1 MTYDMKSEDMDKR
14 ALIQQYLNGRLNSA
28 QIAEFTRQL
37 KDPEFCNILSEEREI
52 AEKRQ
57 AASQATATMA
67 KVAEAKPLSEQEQ
80 ETLIDLYV
88 RGDMDSET
96 ESRFLNH
103 IKADKELQRQV
114 LLVANIVKGA
124 LAEQRQSDMEFGY
137 AMKCLTPDRLE
148 QIIGP
153 RRSASPRH
161 ASSNTR
167 LSDRPKMPTQGVKSS
182 RSEALISRKMS
193 RSQGKNFMQYCCHLL
208 GFFDRSDNLESSDS
222 LESSD
227 NLESSD
233 SLESTNSV
241 AADIYERFKPNYA
254 AYGICI
260 NVDTLSEACKCLDA
274 IKAAYDEALKSGDIS
289 GALAAGKDLA
299 VEYLHIGI
307 VDKFKEILNDL
318 KSVAAHSS
326 SKDDDTLMRDIRLL
340 LALSETI

>member
-1 MTYDMKSEDMDKR
+1 MDKR

-96 ESRFLNH
+96 ESRFLSH

-114 LLVANIVKGA
+114 LLVANTVKGA

-137 AMKCLTPDRLE
+137 AMKSLTPDRLE

-167 LSDRPKMPTQGVKSS
+167 LSDRPDSHRQDIQKS
-182 RSEALISRKMS
+182 RLLALKPSALLYSLDYDKLD
-193 RSQGKNFMQYCCHLL
+193 NF
-208 GFFDRSDNLESSDS
+208 ESSD
-222 LESSD
+222 
-227 NLESSD
+227 
-233 SLESTNSV
+233 SV

-299 VEYLHIGI
+299 VEYLHISM

>member
-96 ESRFLNH
+96 ESRFLSH

-137 AMKCLTPDRLE
+137 AMKSLTPDRLE

-167 LSDRPKMPTQGVKSS
+167 LSDRPDSHRQDIQKS
-182 RSEALISRKMS
+182 RLLALKPSALLYSLDYDKLD
-193 RSQGKNFMQYCCHLL
+193 NF
-208 GFFDRSDNLESSDS
+208 ESSD
-222 LESSD
+222 
-227 NLESSD
+227 
-233 SLESTNSV
+233 SV

-299 VEYLHIGI
+299 VEYLHIGM

-326 SKDDDTLMRDIRLL
+326 SKDDDTLKRDIRLL

>member
-1 MTYDMKSEDMDKR
+1 MDKR

-114 LLVANIVKGA
+114 LLVANTVKGA

-137 AMKCLTPDRLE
+137 AMKCLTHDQLE

-167 LSDRPKMPTQGVKSS
+167 LSDRPDSHRQDIQKS
-182 RSEALISRKMS
+182 RLLALKPSA
-193 RSQGKNFMQYCCHLL
+193 LL
-208 GFFDRSDNLESSDS
+208 YSLDYDNL
-222 LESSD
+222 
-227 NLESSD
+227 D

-260 NVDTLSEACKCLDA
+260 NADTLSEACKCLDA

-299 VEYLHIGI
+299 VEYLHIGM

-326 SKDDDTLMRDIRLL
+326 SKDDDTLKRDIRLL

>member
-14 ALIQQYLNGRLNSA
+14 ALIQQYLKGRLNSA

-137 AMKCLTPDRLE
+137 AMKCLTRDRLE

-153 RRSASPRH
+153 RRNASSRPT
-161 ASSNTR
+161 SSNTR
-167 LSDRPKMPTQGVKSS
+167 LSDRPDSYRQYIQAYRSVSS
-182 RSEALISRKMS
+182 DHNDMMKLCFCQDSTDI
-193 RSQGKNFMQYCCHLL
+193 F
-208 GFFDRSDNLESSDS
+208 DNLELS
-222 LESSD
+222 
-227 NLESSD
+227 
-233 SLESTNSV
+233 NSV

-254 AYGICI
+254 AYGIDI
-260 NVDTLSEACKCLDA
+260 DALNKADDTSHKCLDV
-274 IKAAYDEALKSGDIS
+274 IKTAYDEALKSGDIS

-299 VEYLHIGI
+299 VEYLHIGM

-326 SKDDDTLMRDIRLL
+326 SKDDDTLKRDIRLL

>member
-114 LLVANIVKGA
+114 LLVANTVKGA

-167 LSDRPKMPTQGVKSS
+167 LSDRPDSHRQGVQKS
-182 RSEALISRKMS
+182 RLLALKPSA
-193 RSQGKNFMQYCCHLL
+193 LL
-208 GFFDRSDNLESSDS
+208 YSLDYDNL
-222 LESSD
+222 
-227 NLESSD
+227 D

-260 NVDTLSEACKCLDA
+260 NADTLSEACKCLDA

-299 VEYLHIGI
+299 VEYLHIGM
-307 VDKFKEILNDL
+307 VDKFKDILNDL

-326 SKDDDTLMRDIRLL
+326 SKDDDTLKRDIRLL
-340 LALSETI
+340 LALSEII

>member
-137 AMKCLTPDRLE
+137 AMKCLTPDQLE

-222 LESSD
+222 LES
-227 NLESSD
+227 
-233 SLESTNSV
+233 TNSI

-299 VEYLHIGI
+299 VEYLHIGM

>member
-14 ALIQQYLNGRLNSA
+14 ALIQQYLKGRLNSA

-137 AMKCLTPDRLE
+137 AMKCLTHDQLE

-153 RRSASPRH
+153 RRNASSRPT
-161 ASSNTR
+161 SSNTR

-182 RSEALISRKMS
+182 RSEALRMS
-193 RSQGKNFMQYCCHLL
+193 RSQSANFMQYCCHLL

-227 NLESSD
+227 NLES
-233 SLESTNSV
+233 TKSV

-254 AYGICI
+254 AYGISI
-260 NVDTLSEACKCLDA
+260 NVDTLIEAGKCLDA

-299 VEYLHIGI
+299 VEYLHIGM

-326 SKDDDTLMRDIRLL
+326 SKDDDTLKRDIRIL

>member
-14 ALIQQYLNGRLNSA
+14 ALIQQYLKGRLNSA

-137 AMKCLTPDRLE
+137 AMKCLTHDQLE

-153 RRSASPRH
+153 HRNASSRP

-182 RSEALISRKMS
+182 RSEALRMS
-193 RSQGKNFMQYCCHLL
+193 RSQSANFMQYCCHLL

-227 NLESSD
+227 NLES
-233 SLESTNSV
+233 TNSV

-254 AYGICI
+254 AYGISV
-260 NVDTLSEACKCLDA
+260 NVDTLIEAGKCLDA

-299 VEYLHIGI
+299 VEYLHIGM

-326 SKDDDTLMRDIRLL
+326 SKDDETLKRDIRLL
-340 LALSETI
+340 IALSETI

>member
-14 ALIQQYLNGRLNSA
+14 ALIQQYLKGRLNSA

-137 AMKCLTPDRLE
+137 AMKCLTHDQLE

-153 RRSASPRH
+153 RRNASPRP

-167 LSDRPKMPTQGVKSS
+167 LSDRPDSYRQYIQAY
-182 RSEALISRKMS
+182 RSV
-193 RSQGKNFMQYCCHLL
+193 
-208 GFFDRSDNLESSDS
+208 SSDYNDMMKLCLCQDS
-222 LESSD
+222 TDIFDNLESSD
-227 NLESSD
+227 NLES
-233 SLESTNSV
+233 
-241 AADIYERFKPNYA
+241 
-254 AYGICI
+254 I
-260 NVDTLSEACKCLDA
+260 NL
-274 IKAAYDEALKSGDIS
+274 
-289 GALAAGKDLA
+289 
-299 VEYLHIGI
+299 
-307 VDKFKEILNDL
+307 
-318 KSVAAHSS
+318 
-326 SKDDDTLMRDIRLL
+326 
-340 LALSETI
+340 

>member
-137 AMKCLTPDRLE
+137 AMKSLTPDRLE

-167 LSDRPKMPTQGVKSS
+167 LSDRPDSHRQDIQKS
-182 RSEALISRKMS
+182 RLLALKPSALLYSLDYDKLD
-193 RSQGKNFMQYCCHLL
+193 NF
-208 GFFDRSDNLESSDS
+208 ESSD
-222 LESSD
+222 
-227 NLESSD
+227 
-233 SLESTNSV
+233 SV

-299 VEYLHIGI
+299 VEYLHIGM

-326 SKDDDTLMRDIRLL
+326 SKDDDTLKRDIRLL

>member
-1 MTYDMKSEDMDKR
+1 MTYDIKSEDMDKR

-37 KDPEFCNILSEEREI
+37 KDSEFCNILSEEREI

-67 KVAEAKPLSEQEQ
+67 KVAEAKSLSEQEQ

-96 ESRFLNH
+96 ESRFLSH

-167 LSDRPKMPTQGVKSS
+167 LSDRPDSHRQDIQKS
-182 RSEALISRKMS
+182 RLLALKPSALLYSLDYDKLD
-193 RSQGKNFMQYCCHLL
+193 NF
-208 GFFDRSDNLESSDS
+208 ESSD
-222 LESSD
+222 
-227 NLESSD
+227 
-233 SLESTNSV
+233 SV

-299 VEYLHIGI
+299 VEYLHISM

>member
-57 AASQATATMA
+57 AANQATATMA

-114 LLVANIVKGA
+114 LLVANAVKGA

-167 LSDRPKMPTQGVKSS
+167 LSDRPDSHRQDIQKS
-182 RSEALISRKMS
+182 RLLALKPSA
-193 RSQGKNFMQYCCHLL
+193 LL
-208 GFFDRSDNLESSDS
+208 YSLDYDKLDS
-222 LESSD
+222 LESS
-227 NLESSD
+227 
-233 SLESTNSV
+233 NSV

-260 NVDTLSEACKCLDA
+260 NADTLSEACKCLDA

-299 VEYLHIGI
+299 VEYLHIGM
-307 VDKFKEILNDL
+307 VDKFKEFLNDL

-326 SKDDDTLMRDIRLL
+326 SKDDDTLKRDIRLL

>member
-96 ESRFLNH
+96 ESRFLSH

-114 LLVANIVKGA
+114 LLVANTVKGA

-167 LSDRPKMPTQGVKSS
+167 LSDRPDSHRQDIQKS
-182 RSEALISRKMS
+182 RLLALKPSALLYSLDYDKLD
-193 RSQGKNFMQYCCHLL
+193 NF
-208 GFFDRSDNLESSDS
+208 ESSD
-222 LESSD
+222 
-227 NLESSD
+227 
-233 SLESTNSV
+233 SV

-299 VEYLHIGI
+299 VEYLHISM

>member
-14 ALIQQYLNGRLNSA
+14 ALIQQYLKGRLNSA

-124 LAEQRQSDMEFGY
+124 LAEQHQSDMEFGY
-137 AMKCLTPDRLE
+137 AMKCLTHDQLE

-153 RRSASPRH
+153 RRNASPRP

-167 LSDRPKMPTQGVKSS
+167 VFDRPKMPTQGVKSS
-182 RSEALISRKMS
+182 RSEALRMS
-193 RSQGKNFMQYCCHLL
+193 RSQSANFMQYCCRLL

-227 NLESSD
+227 NLESI
-233 SLESTNSV
+233 NSV

-254 AYGICI
+254 AYGISV
-260 NVDTLSEACKCLDA
+260 NVDTLIEAGKCLDA

-299 VEYLHIGI
+299 VEYLHIGM

-318 KSVAAHSS
+318 KLVAAHSS
-326 SKDDDTLMRDIRLL
+326 SKDDDTLKRDIRLL

>member
-114 LLVANIVKGA
+114 LLVANTVKGA

-167 LSDRPKMPTQGVKSS
+167 LSDRPDSHRQDIPKS
-182 RSEALISRKMS
+182 RLLALKPSA
-193 RSQGKNFMQYCCHLL
+193 LL
-208 GFFDRSDNLESSDS
+208 YSLDYDKLDS
-222 LESSD
+222 LESS
-227 NLESSD
+227 
-233 SLESTNSV
+233 NSV

-260 NVDTLSEACKCLDA
+260 NADTLSEACKCLDA

-299 VEYLHIGI
+299 VEYLHIGM
-307 VDKFKEILNDL
+307 VDKFKEFLNDL

-326 SKDDDTLMRDIRLL
+326 SKDDDTLKRDIRLL

>member
-1 MTYDMKSEDMDKR
+1 MDKR

-57 AASQATATMA
+57 AANQATATMA

-114 LLVANIVKGA
+114 LLVANTVKGA

-161 ASSNTR
+161 APSNTR
-167 LSDRPKMPTQGVKSS
+167 LSDRPDSHRQDIPKS
-182 RSEALISRKMS
+182 RLLALKPSARLYSLDYDK
-193 RSQGKNFMQYCCHLL
+193 L
-208 GFFDRSDNLESSDS
+208 DS
-222 LESSD
+222 LESS
-227 NLESSD
+227 
-233 SLESTNSV
+233 NSV

-260 NVDTLSEACKCLDA
+260 NADTLSEACKCLDA

-299 VEYLHIGI
+299 VEYLHIGM

>member
-1 MTYDMKSEDMDKR
+1 MDKR
-14 ALIQQYLNGRLNSA
+14 ALIQQYLKGRLNSA

-137 AMKCLTPDRLE
+137 AMKCLTRDRLE

-153 RRSASPRH
+153 RRSTSPRP

-182 RSEALISRKMS
+182 RSEALRMS
-193 RSQGKNFMQYCCHLL
+193 RSQSANFMQYCCHLL

-227 NLESSD
+227 NLES
-233 SLESTNSV
+233 TKSV

-254 AYGICI
+254 AYGISI
-260 NVDTLSEACKCLDA
+260 NVDTLIEAGKCLDA

-299 VEYLHIGI
+299 VEYLHIGM

-326 SKDDDTLMRDIRLL
+326 SKDDETLKRDIRLL

>member
-167 LSDRPKMPTQGVKSS
+167 LSDRPDSHRQDIQKS
-182 RSEALISRKMS
+182 RLLALKPSALLYSLDYDKLD
-193 RSQGKNFMQYCCHLL
+193 NF
-208 GFFDRSDNLESSDS
+208 ESSD
-222 LESSD
+222 
-227 NLESSD
+227 
-233 SLESTNSV
+233 SV

-299 VEYLHIGI
+299 VEYLHIGM

-326 SKDDDTLMRDIRLL
+326 SKDDDTLKRDIRLL

>member
-1 MTYDMKSEDMDKR
+1 MDKR

-57 AASQATATMA
+57 AANQATATMA

-114 LLVANIVKGA
+114 LLVANTVKGA

-167 LSDRPKMPTQGVKSS
+167 LSDRPDSHRQGVQKS
-182 RSEALISRKMS
+182 RLLALKPSA
-193 RSQGKNFMQYCCHLL
+193 LL
-208 GFFDRSDNLESSDS
+208 YSLDYDNL
-222 LESSD
+222 
-227 NLESSD
+227 D

-260 NVDTLSEACKCLDA
+260 NADTLSEACKCLDA

-299 VEYLHIGI
+299 VEYLHIGM

-326 SKDDDTLMRDIRLL
+326 SKDDDTLKRDIRLL

>member
-1 MTYDMKSEDMDKR
+1 MDKR

-137 AMKCLTPDRLE
+137 AMKCLTHDRLE

-167 LSDRPKMPTQGVKSS
+167 LSDRPDSHRQDIPKS
-182 RSEALISRKMS
+182 RLLALKPSARLYSLDYDKLD
-193 RSQGKNFMQYCCHLL
+193 NF
-208 GFFDRSDNLESSDS
+208 ESS
-222 LESSD
+222 
-227 NLESSD
+227 
-233 SLESTNSV
+233 NSV

-260 NVDTLSEACKCLDA
+260 NADTLSEACKCLDA

-299 VEYLHIGI
+299 VEYLHIGM
-307 VDKFKEILNDL
+307 VNKFKEILNDL

-326 SKDDDTLMRDIRLL
+326 SKDDDTLKRDIRLL

>member
-114 LLVANIVKGA
+114 LLVANTVKGA

-167 LSDRPKMPTQGVKSS
+167 LSDRPDSHRQDIQKS
-182 RSEALISRKMS
+182 RLLALKPSA
-193 RSQGKNFMQYCCHLL
+193 LL
-208 GFFDRSDNLESSDS
+208 YSLDYDKLDS
-222 LESSD
+222 LESS
-227 NLESSD
+227 
-233 SLESTNSV
+233 NSV

-260 NVDTLSEACKCLDA
+260 NADTLSEACKCLDA

-299 VEYLHIGI
+299 VEYLHIGM
-307 VDKFKEILNDL
+307 VDKLKEFLNDL

-326 SKDDDTLMRDIRLL
+326 SKDDDTLKRDIRLL

>member
-96 ESRFLNH
+96 ESRFLSH

-114 LLVANIVKGA
+114 LLVANTVKGA

-167 LSDRPKMPTQGVKSS
+167 LSDRPDSHRQDIQKS
-182 RSEALISRKMS
+182 RLLALKPSARL
-193 RSQGKNFMQYCCHLL
+193 Y
-208 GFFDRSDNLESSDS
+208 S
-222 LESSD
+222 LDYDKLDIFESSD
-227 NLESSD
+227 NLEF
-233 SLESTNSV
+233 TNSV

-299 VEYLHIGI
+299 VEYLHIGM

>member
-14 ALIQQYLNGRLNSA
+14 ALIQQYLKGRLNSA

-137 AMKCLTPDRLE
+137 AMKCLTHDQLE

-153 RRSASPRH
+153 RRNASSRP

-182 RSEALISRKMS
+182 RSEALRMS
-193 RSQGKNFMQYCCHLL
+193 RSQSANFMQYCCHLL

-227 NLESSD
+227 NLES
-233 SLESTNSV
+233 TKSV

-254 AYGICI
+254 AYGISI
-260 NVDTLSEACKCLDA
+260 NVDTLIEAGKCLDA

-299 VEYLHIGI
+299 VEYLHIGM

-326 SKDDDTLMRDIRLL
+326 SKDDETLKRDIRLL

>member
-137 AMKCLTPDRLE
+137 AMKSLTPDQLE

-153 RRSASPRH
+153 RRNASSRPT
-161 ASSNTR
+161 SSNTR
-167 LSDRPKMPTQGVKSS
+167 LSDRPDSYRQYIQAY
-182 RSEALISRKMS
+182 RSV
-193 RSQGKNFMQYCCHLL
+193 
-208 GFFDRSDNLESSDS
+208 SSDHNDMMKLCFCQDS
-222 LESSD
+222 TDIFDNLESSD
-227 NLESSD
+227 NLES
-233 SLESTNSV
+233 TKSV

-299 VEYLHIGI
+299 VEYLHIGM

-326 SKDDDTLMRDIRLL
+326 SKDDDTLKRDIRLL

>member
-14 ALIQQYLNGRLNSA
+14 ALIQQYLKGRLNSA

-124 LAEQRQSDMEFGY
+124 LTEQRQSDMEFGY
-137 AMKCLTPDRLE
+137 AMKCLTHDQLE

-153 RRSASPRH
+153 RRNASSRPT
-161 ASSNTR
+161 SSNTR
-167 LSDRPKMPTQGVKSS
+167 VSDRPKMPTQGVKSS
-182 RSEALISRKMS
+182 RSEALRMS
-193 RSQGKNFMQYCCHLL
+193 RSQSANFMQYCCHLL

-227 NLESSD
+227 NLES
-233 SLESTNSV
+233 TKSV

-254 AYGICI
+254 AYGISI
-260 NVDTLSEACKCLDA
+260 NVDTLIEAGKCLDA

-299 VEYLHIGI
+299 VEYLHIGM

-318 KSVAAHSS
+318 KLVAAHSS
-326 SKDDDTLMRDIRLL
+326 SKDDDTLKRDIRLL

>member
-114 LLVANIVKGA
+114 LLVANSVKGA

-137 AMKCLTPDRLE
+137 AMKCLTPDQLE

-208 GFFDRSDNLESSDS
+208 GFFDRSDS

-227 NLESSD
+227 N
-233 SLESTNSV
+233 LESTNSV

-299 VEYLHIGI
+299 VEYLHIGM
-307 VDKFKEILNDL
+307 VDKFKDILNDL

-326 SKDDDTLMRDIRLL
+326 SKDDDTLKRDIRLL
-340 LALSETI
+340 LALSETT

>member
-1 MTYDMKSEDMDKR
+1 MTYDIKSEDMDKR

-96 ESRFLNH
+96 ESRFLSH

-167 LSDRPKMPTQGVKSS
+167 LSDRPDSHRQDIQKS
-182 RSEALISRKMS
+182 RLLALKPSA
-193 RSQGKNFMQYCCHLL
+193 LL
-208 GFFDRSDNLESSDS
+208 YSLDYDNL
-222 LESSD
+222 
-227 NLESSD
+227 D

-260 NVDTLSEACKCLDA
+260 NADTLSEACKCLDA

-299 VEYLHIGI
+299 VEYMHIGM
-307 VDKFKEILNDL
+307 VDKFKEFLNDL

-326 SKDDDTLMRDIRLL
+326 SKDDDTLKRDIRLL

>member
-193 RSQGKNFMQYCCHLL
+193 RSQDKNFMQYCCHLL

-222 LESSD
+222 LES
-227 NLESSD
+227 
-233 SLESTNSV
+233 TNSI

-299 VEYLHIGI
+299 VEYLHIGM

>member
-1 MTYDMKSEDMDKR
+1 MDKR

-137 AMKCLTPDRLE
+137 AMKCLTHDQLE

-222 LESSD
+222 LES
-227 NLESSD
+227 
-233 SLESTNSV
+233 TNSI

-299 VEYLHIGI
+299 VEYLHIGM

>member
-67 KVAEAKPLSEQEQ
+67 KVAEAKSLSEQEQ

-153 RRSASPRH
+153 RRSASSRH

-167 LSDRPKMPTQGVKSS
+167 LSDRPDSHRQDIQKS
-182 RSEALISRKMS
+182 RLLALKPSALLYSLDYDKLD
-193 RSQGKNFMQYCCHLL
+193 NF
-208 GFFDRSDNLESSDS
+208 ESSD
-222 LESSD
+222 
-227 NLESSD
+227 
-233 SLESTNSV
+233 SV

-299 VEYLHIGI
+299 VEYLHIGM

-326 SKDDDTLMRDIRLL
+326 SKDDDTLKRDIRLL

>member
-57 AASQATATMA
+57 AANQATATMA

-124 LAEQRQSDMEFGY
+124 LAEQHQSDMEFGY
-137 AMKCLTPDRLE
+137 AMKCLTHDQLE

-153 RRSASPRH
+153 RRNASPRP
-161 ASSNTR
+161 ASSNAQMF
-167 LSDRPKMPTQGVKSS
+167 DRPKMPTQGVKSS
-182 RSEALISRKMS
+182 RSEAPRMS
-193 RSQGKNFMQYCCHLL
+193 RSQSANFMQHCCHLL

-227 NLESSD
+227 NLESI
-233 SLESTNSV
+233 NSV

-260 NVDTLSEACKCLDA
+260 NADTLSEACKCLDA

-299 VEYLHIGI
+299 VEYLHIGM

-326 SKDDDTLMRDIRLL
+326 SKDDDTLKRDIRLL
-340 LALSETI
+340 IALSETI

>member
-14 ALIQQYLNGRLNSA
+14 ALIQQYLKGRLNSA

-114 LLVANIVKGA
+114 LLVANTVKGA

-167 LSDRPKMPTQGVKSS
+167 LSDRPDSHRQDIQKS
-182 RSEALISRKMS
+182 RLLALKPSARLYSLDYDK
-193 RSQGKNFMQYCCHLL
+193 L
-208 GFFDRSDNLESSDS
+208 DS
-222 LESSD
+222 LESS
-227 NLESSD
+227 
-233 SLESTNSV
+233 NSV

-260 NVDTLSEACKCLDA
+260 NADTLIEAGKCLDA

-299 VEYLHIGI
+299 VEYLHIGM

-326 SKDDDTLMRDIRLL
+326 SKDDETLKRDIRLL

>member
-1 MTYDMKSEDMDKR
+1 MDKR
-14 ALIQQYLNGRLNSA
+14 ALIQQYLKGRLNSA

-124 LAEQRQSDMEFGY
+124 LAEQHQSDMEFGY
-137 AMKCLTPDRLE
+137 AMKCLTHDQLE

-153 RRSASPRH
+153 RRNASPRP

-182 RSEALISRKMS
+182 RSEALRMS
-193 RSQGKNFMQYCCHLL
+193 RSQSANFMQYCCHLL

-227 NLESSD
+227 NLES
-233 SLESTNSV
+233 TKSV

-254 AYGICI
+254 AYGISI
-260 NVDTLSEACKCLDA
+260 NVDTLIEAGKCLDA

-299 VEYLHIGI
+299 VEYLHIGM

-326 SKDDDTLMRDIRLL
+326 SKDDETLKRDIRLL

>member
-14 ALIQQYLNGRLNSA
+14 ALIQQYLKGRLNSA

-137 AMKCLTPDRLE
+137 AMKCLTRDRLE

-153 RRSASPRH
+153 RRSASPRP

-167 LSDRPKMPTQGVKSS
+167 LSDRHDSYRQYIQALRSS
-182 RSEALISRKMS
+182 VSSDHNDMMKLCFCQDSTDT
-193 RSQGKNFMQYCCHLL
+193 
-208 GFFDRSDNLESSDS
+208 FDSLELSDNLELS
-222 LESSD
+222 
-227 NLESSD
+227 
-233 SLESTNSV
+233 NSV

-254 AYGICI
+254 AYGIDI
-260 NVDTLSEACKCLDA
+260 DALNKADDTSHKCLDV
-274 IKAAYDEALKSGDIS
+274 IKTAYDEALKSGDIS
-289 GALAAGKDLA
+289 GALAASKDLA
-299 VEYLHIGI
+299 VEYLHIGM

-326 SKDDDTLMRDIRLL
+326 SKDDETLKRDIRLL

>member
-114 LLVANIVKGA
+114 LLVANTVKGA

-167 LSDRPKMPTQGVKSS
+167 LSDRPDSHRQGVQKS
-182 RSEALISRKMS
+182 RLLALKPSA
-193 RSQGKNFMQYCCHLL
+193 LL
-208 GFFDRSDNLESSDS
+208 YSLDYDNL
-222 LESSD
+222 
-227 NLESSD
+227 D

-260 NVDTLSEACKCLDA
+260 NADTLSEACKCLDA

-299 VEYLHIGI
+299 VEYLHIGM
-307 VDKFKEILNDL
+307 VDKFKDILNDL

-326 SKDDDTLMRDIRLL
+326 SKDDDTLKRDIRLL
-340 LALSETI
+340 LALSETT

>member
-57 AASQATATMA
+57 AANQATATMA

-114 LLVANIVKGA
+114 LLVANTVKGA

-167 LSDRPKMPTQGVKSS
+167 LSDRPDSHRQGVQKSRLLVLKPS
-182 RSEALISRKMS
+182 ALLYSLD
-193 RSQGKNFMQYCCHLL
+193 Y
-208 GFFDRSDNLESSDS
+208 DNL
-222 LESSD
+222 
-227 NLESSD
+227 D

-260 NVDTLSEACKCLDA
+260 NADTLSEACKCLDA

-299 VEYLHIGI
+299 VEYLHIGM

-326 SKDDDTLMRDIRLL
+326 SKDDDTLKRDIRLL

>member
-114 LLVANIVKGA
+114 LLVANTVKGA

-137 AMKCLTPDRLE
+137 AMKSLTPDRLE

-167 LSDRPKMPTQGVKSS
+167 LSDRPDSHRQDIQKS
-182 RSEALISRKMS
+182 RLLALKPSALLYSLDYDKLD
-193 RSQGKNFMQYCCHLL
+193 NF
-208 GFFDRSDNLESSDS
+208 ESSD
-222 LESSD
+222 
-227 NLESSD
+227 
-233 SLESTNSV
+233 SV

-299 VEYLHIGI
+299 VEYLHIGM

-326 SKDDDTLMRDIRLL
+326 SKDDDTLKRDIRLL

>member
-67 KVAEAKPLSEQEQ
+67 KVAEAKSLSEQEQ

-137 AMKCLTPDRLE
+137 AMKCLTPDQLE

-161 ASSNTR
+161 TSSNTR

-193 RSQGKNFMQYCCHLL
+193 RSQDKNFMQYCCHLL

-222 LESSD
+222 LES
-227 NLESSD
+227 
-233 SLESTNSV
+233 TNSI

-260 NVDTLSEACKCLDA
+260 NADTLSEACKCLDA

-299 VEYLHIGI
+299 VEYLHIGM